1 MSLRSI
7 EAPLSSRC
15 RVVCG
20 WLLMTTLVLAGCAGA
35 PGSAVYPNRQALV
48 GKSWNEVRA
57 CAGTPVR
64 EEKQGTTT
72 RWTYYKHAPVFDRS
86 TVGAKSSVPTP
97 HYACWA
103 TVILEQGV
111 VERIDYRSDPAE
123 ADAAD
128 QCEAIFDPCS

>member
-1 MSLRSI
+1 MFPSSKGLLMSSSCRSI
-7 EAPLSSRC
+7 G
-15 RVVCG
+15 G
-20 WLLMTTLVLAGCAGA
+20 WLLVALLSLAGCAGTSHI
-35 PGSAVYPNRQALV
+35 GDYPNRQAV
-48 GKSWNEVRA
+48 IGNSWNDLRA
-57 CAGTPVR
+57 CAGAPLR
-64 EEKQGTTT
+64 EETQGTTT

-103 TVILEQGV
+103 TVVLEQGV
-111 VERIDYRSDPAE
+111 VSQIDYRSDPAE

>member
-1 MSLRSI
+1 MVVSL
-7 EAPLSSRC
+7 LL
-15 RVVCG
+15 CG
-20 WLLMTTLVLAGCAGA
+20 CVGA
-35 PGSAVYPNRQALV
+35 PGSVYPNRQALV
-48 GKSWNEVRA
+48 GKSWNDLRA
-57 CAGTPVR
+57 CAGTPMR
-64 EEKQGTTT
+64 EEIHGSTT
-72 RWTYYKHAPVFDRS
+72 RWTYYKHAPVFERS
-86 TVGAKSSVPTP
+86 TVGAKSSVPAP